1 MSTIDISAGTIH
13 YEATGPET
21 GRPVVFVHGYMMGG
35 QLWRR
40 VSERLAGRG
49 LRCIAPT
56 WPLGA
61 HPKPLRPGA
70 DQTIGGV
77 AGIVADVLAALEL
90 KDVVLVGNDTGG
102 VVTQLVAVHY
112 PERLGA
118 LVLTSCDA
126 FEHFPPPILKPVI
139 LAAKSATLFRAAIQ
153 VMRAPAARNRAYAG
167 LSHHN
172 IDHLTRAWVRPA
184 LSNPAIAEDLRQL
197 SLSLRTEVTTA
208 VATMSAILL
217 GLEGCQPETITTEH
231 KERRLAEIAASG
243 VTRIGGV
250 IPVPLTE
257 RDIDLHPDIVL
268 PTHPNGMT
276 FTAAGPHGRVLAT
289 ETYFSVGGGFIV
301 TEQTSGNSGQHPC
314 SVALPYVSAQ
324 ELLDI
329 CDRLDVSISE
339 AALRNETCCRTENE
353 VRAALLHLRDVMV
366 ECEQRSIAR
375 EGLLPGGLRV
385 RRRAKVWYDRLNAE
399 DPTRKPEFAE
409 DWVNL
414 VALAVNEENASGG
427 RVVTA
432 PTNGAAGIVPAVL
445 HYAIHYTSAG
455 AGDPDDVTVRFL
467 LTAGAI
473 GSLFKE
479 RASISG
485 AEVGCQGEVGSA
497 AAMAAAGL
505 AEILGGTP
513 RQVENAAEIAMEH
526 SLGLTC
532 DPIAGLVQIPC
543 IERNAISA
551 GKAINAARM
560 ALRGDG
566 IHRVTLDQVIDTMRA
581 TGADMHTK
589 YKETSAG
596 GLAINVAVNIVEC

>member
-208 VATMSAILL
+208 VAARLPEFDKPALIAWSADDVFFA
-217 GLEGCQPETITTEH
+217 LE
-231 KERRLAEIAASG
+231 
-243 VTRIGGV
+243 
-250 IPVPLTE
+250 
-257 RDIDLHPDIVL
+257 
-268 PTHPNGMT
+268 N
-276 FTAAGPHGRVLAT
+276 
-289 ETYFSVGGGFIV
+289 
-301 TEQTSGNSGQHPC
+301 
-314 SVALPYVSAQ
+314 
-324 ELLDI
+324 
-329 CDRLDVSISE
+329 
-339 AALRNETCCRTENE
+339 
-353 VRAALLHLRDVMV
+353 VRAP
-366 ECEQRSIAR
+366 SITSKRAR
-375 EGLLPGGLRV
+375 G
-385 RRRAKVWYDRLNAE
+385 
-399 DPTRKPEFAE
+399 
-409 DWVNL
+409 
-414 VALAVNEENASGG
+414 
-427 RVVTA
+427 
-432 PTNGAAGIVPAVL
+432 
-445 HYAIHYTSAG
+445 
-455 AGDPDDVTVRFL
+455 
-467 LTAGAI
+467 
-473 GSLFKE
+473 
-479 RASISG
+479 
-485 AEVGCQGEVGSA
+485 
-497 AAMAAAGL
+497 M
-505 AEILGGTP
+505 
-513 RQVENAAEIAMEH
+513 
-526 SLGLTC
+526 
-532 DPIAGLVQIPC
+532 
-543 IERNAISA
+543 
-551 GKAINAARM
+551 
-560 ALRGDG
+560 
-566 IHRVTLDQVIDTMRA
+566 
-581 TGADMHTK
+581 
-589 YKETSAG
+589 
-596 GLAINVAVNIVEC
+596 VAVRT

>member
-208 VATMSAILL
+208 VAARLPEFDKPALIAWSADDVFFA
-217 GLEGCQPETITTEH
+217 LENGQ
-231 KERRLAEIAASG
+231 RLAA
-243 VTRIGGV
+243 T
-250 IPVPLTE
+250 IPRPFRGNRGST
-257 RDIDLHPDIVL
+257 DVL
-268 PTHPNGMT
+268 D
-276 FTAAGPHGRVLAT
+276 
-289 ETYFSVGGGFIV
+289 GGFPGPARRPV
-301 TEQTSGNSGQHPC
+301 VDGRGAHVAGCPFGPRSSA
-314 SVALPYVSAQ
+314 ALPFV
-324 ELLDI
+324 
-329 CDRLDVSISE
+329 
-339 AALRNETCCRTENE
+339 
-353 VRAALLHLRDVMV
+353 
-366 ECEQRSIAR
+366 AR
-375 EGLLPGGLRV
+375 
-385 RRRAKVWYDRLNAE
+385 
-399 DPTRKPEFAE
+399 
-409 DWVNL
+409 
-414 VALAVNEENASGG
+414 
-427 RVVTA
+427 
-432 PTNGAAGIVPAVL
+432 
-445 HYAIHYTSAG
+445 
-455 AGDPDDVTVRFL
+455 
-467 LTAGAI
+467 
-473 GSLFKE
+473 
-479 RASISG
+479 
-485 AEVGCQGEVGSA
+485 
-497 AAMAAAGL
+497 
-505 AEILGGTP
+505 GT
-513 RQVENAAEIAMEH
+513 
-526 SLGLTC
+526 
-532 DPIAGLVQIPC
+532 
-543 IERNAISA
+543 
-551 GKAINAARM
+551 
-560 ALRGDG
+560 
-566 IHRVTLDQVIDTMRA
+566 
-581 TGADMHTK
+581 
-589 YKETSAG
+589 
-596 GLAINVAVNIVEC
+596 